1 MASSWEDN
9 NVLNSTK
16 LIPCSCVPAAW
27 PGALVGTSLLL
38 LLLAASLCSPTYR
51 KKLEWLG
58 FAYPHF
64 GLLPLVLG
72 VVPGTL
78 QVSVFC
84 IFCCKLL
91 FFHTFAVMRE
101 RGLPASRVCTSKTML
116 GFEGWARDKA
126 FPVRSVSYVSS
137 LKYPLN
143 ATLIVRH

>member
-1 MASSWEDN
+1 MASSREDN
-9 NVLNSTK
+9 SVLNSTK
-16 LIPCSCVPAAW
+16 LLPCSCLPAAW
-27 PGALVGTSLLL
+27 PGALVGTALLWP
-38 LLLAASLCSPTYR
+38 LLAASLCTPRCR

-64 GLLPLVLG
+64 GFLLLVLG

-84 IFCCKLL
+84 IFCCKLF

-116 GFEGWARDKA
+116 GFEGQARDKA

-137 LKYPLN
+137 LKYLSN
-143 ATLIVRH
+143 AALIVRH